1 MWSRLFLVFSEL
13 LFDSWLSHLTG
24 WSLLEQ
30 TDKERFYYVL
40 LTKTKENTMFTV
52 MHFFP
57 PSHIHMASFHWKL
70 FFFFFKCTWTTFSKL
85 AEADPA
91 KALTNTHHHHLEIVI
106 CWLTGVITEKSVAFM
121 DRLRNVWTAKK
132 STLSRRDCKLCPV
145 NYKVL
150 KALPNALSCPHRSEK
165 ARPEWHHL
173 LLWLQPLPICLRLWL
188 LLPLRWPLL
197 LPGRHPAGSAADP
210 SPRRSHP
217 SALLPRRQLPVHRRP
232 QGNARTDS
240 HTASSREIP
249 EGNNRCWTHTNY
261 QLCLGVKQV
270 TDVALHNINTQVWCK
285 ALHDTQ
291 SSQHVSAT

>member
-1 MWSRLFLVFSEL
+1 MKSVVSCFQWVAVWQLAVTSHRLKPPWTNWQGAFLLCTSDKNQGEHNVYCDAF
-13 LFDSWLSHLTG
+13 LSSVSHSYG
-24 WSLLEQ
+24 IISLEAL
-30 TDKERFYYVL
+30 
-40 LTKTKENTMFTV
+40 
-52 MHFFP
+52 
-57 PSHIHMASFHWKL
+57 
-70 FFFFFKCTWTTFSKL
+70 FFFKCTWRTFSKL

-106 CWLTGVITEKSVAFM
+106 RWLTGVITEKSVAFM